1 MYLSTANTFVKD
13 RKILS
18 YLKMPSNETVRSKC
32 QDQVTCPTG
41 DFGLQANVHGGYYL
55 LYHSQATMAL
65 GTAIWSSAHNQ
76 KPSTCQSFDSTCIN
90 FFNLLNAI
98 SIGSYSIRFCE
109 QMLQLKTSN
118 QRDNNGKPSLFMVHL
133 LNCFPFQFLGIM
145 SRFPFLT
152 HQLATAPSFAP
163 GNRGTPPG

>member
-1 MYLSTANTFVKD
+1 M
-13 RKILS
+13 
-18 YLKMPSNETVRSKC
+18 
-32 QDQVTCPTG
+32 G

-76 KPSTCQSFDSTCIN
+76 KPSTCQRFDSTCIN

-98 SIGSYSIRFCE
+98 STGSYSNRFCE

-118 QRDNNGKPSLFMVHL
+118 QRDNNGKPSFSWCIF
-133 LNCFPFQFLGIM
+133 CFFFPLQCLGIM
-145 SRFPFLT
+145 SRFPLLT